1 MSYYKVYIKN
11 LKYNKTF
18 TLEFESPYLMEKY
31 LNKAKYSK
39 KIVILGKTKVD

>member
-1 MSYYKVYIKN
+1 MYRVHVKN
-11 LKYNKTF
+11 LKYNRIF
-18 TLEFESPYLMEKY
+18 TLEFENPYLLEKY